1 MIQSI
6 KGFKD
11 ILPIQTRKWKTVEAH
26 AHELAGRY
34 GYSEI
39 RIPILEQTEL
49 FSRGI
54 GDTTDIVEKEMYTF
68 SDRDGT
74 SLTLRPEGTAGVV
87 RAFLQ
92 HTLIN
97 EFASRKFYY
106 IGPMFRHE
114 RPQAGRLRQFHQ
126 FGIEAFGNDNPH
138 VDVEVISLLWHYFSV
153 LGLKDLTL
161 HINSIGTIEDRHRYL
176 GLLRSYLTPHLA
188 QLCSNCRRRIET
200 NPLRILDC
208 KVPDCRSLTEKA
220 PAIVDHLSPESASH
234 FREVLHGL
242 SLINIDYIV
251 DHRLV
256 RGLDYYSRTT
266 FEVTSPHLGA
276 QSTIG
281 AGGRYDKLVE
291 ILGGKPTPAVG
302 FAVGLERVTLLLPS
316 TSLLTSPPLV
326 FVAGFGKV
334 GQAVGVKL
342 LHDIRAS
349 GIAADTDFRAS
360 TLKSLLRS
368 ADRHS
373 AFISVI
379 IGDDEASKGTAIL
392 RNMATKSQEEVPLSS
407 VIESLISFLNDKSGS
422 SNIS

>member
-1 MIQSI
+1 MIRSI

-11 ILPIQTRKWKTVEAH
+11 ILPSETLKWKTVEAH

-49 FSRGI
+49 YSRGI
-54 GDTTDIVEKEMYTF
+54 GDTTDIVEKEMYSF

-126 FGIEAFGNDNPH
+126 FGIEAFGNDSSH
-138 VDVEVISLLWHYFSV
+138 VDVEVISLLWQYFSV

-161 HINSIGTIEDRHRYL
+161 HINSIGTTEDRHRYL
-176 GLLRSYLTPHLA
+176 DLLRTYLQPHLG
-188 QLCSNCRRRIET
+188 QLCSNCQRRIET

-220 PAIVDHLSPESASH
+220 PAIVDHLSPDSASH
-234 FREVLHGL
+234 FHEVLHGL
-242 SLINIDYIV
+242 SLINIDYII

-316 TSLLTSPPLV
+316 TSLLTTPPLV

-334 GQAVGVKL
+334 
-342 LHDIRAS
+342 R
-349 GIAADTDFRAS
+349 
-360 TLKSLLRS
+360 
-368 ADRHS
+368 
-373 AFISVI
+373 
-379 IGDDEASKGTAIL
+379 
-392 RNMATKSQEEVPLSS
+392 
-407 VIESLISFLNDKSGS
+407 SGS
-422 SNIS
+422 WGKTSARNSSFGNSC

>member
-1 MIQSI
+1 MIRSI

-11 ILPIQTRKWKTVEAH
+11 ILPSEALKWKTVETR

-39 RIPILEQTEL
+39 RIPVLEQTEL
-49 FSRGI
+49 YSRGI

-97 EFASRKFYY
+97 EFTSRKFYY

-126 FGIEAFGNDNPH
+126 FGIEAFGNDNPL
-138 VDVEVISLLWHYFSV
+138 VDVEVISLLWQYFSI

-161 HINSIGTIEDRHRYL
+161 HINSIGTVEDRHRYL
-176 GLLRSYLTPHLA
+176 GLLRTYLTPHID
-188 QLCSNCRRRIET
+188 QLCSNCRRRIGT
-200 NPLRILDC
+200 NALRILDC

-234 FREVLHGL
+234 FQEVLQGL
-242 SLINIDYIV
+242 SVVNINHLI

-302 FAVGLERVTLLLPS
+302 FAVGLERVTLLLPP
-316 TSLLTSPPLV
+316 TSLLTAPPLV
-326 FVAGFGKV
+326 FVAAFGKA

-342 LHDIRAS
+342 LHEIRAV
-349 GIAADTDFRAS
+349 GIMADTDFRSS

-368 ADRHS
+368 ADRYS
-373 AFISVI
+373 AAVTVI

-392 RNMATKSQEEVPLSS
+392 RNMQTKSQEEVPIPS
-407 VIESLISFLNDKSGS
+407 VPEALISIFKDQSVSPDNS
-422 SNIS
+422 